1 MRGIVILAH
10 HMDAQGK
17 LGRESVARLEAA
29 VRLDAENS
37 CDLFLT
43 TGWAYRKDCTK
54 KIGAVMADQLVS
66 QYGIDRSRIVVDENS
81 RDTVGDAYFL
91 KKNVIL
97 PRGIKEVIVVTSDY
111 HARRTEVVFEAILA
125 GRAKVHAVGADVGL
139 GMDEELLQH
148 EENSLRSFQETF
160 DGVDFTNDDAVCKAL
175 KTKHPFYNGAIF
187 EKLACG

>member
-1 MRGIVILAH
+1 MKAMAILAH
-10 HMDAQGK
+10 HMDAQGI

-29 VRLDAENS
+29 VRFDTENP

-66 QYGIDRSRIVVDENS
+66 LYGVDRAKVVVDENA

-91 KKNVIL
+91 NKNVIS
-97 PRGIKEVIVVTSDY
+97 PREIQEVIVVTSDY
-111 HARRTEVVFEAILA
+111 HARRAEAIFKTILA
-125 GRAKVHAVGADVGL
+125 PNVKVQVVGADVGL
-139 GMDEELLQH
+139 AMDEALSRH
-148 EENSLRSFQETF
+148 EENSLQSFRETF
-160 DGVDFTNDDAVCKAL
+160 DGVDFTDDSAVCKAL
-175 KTKHPFYNGAIF
+175 SKKHPFYNGVVY